1 MAQTLFQIFSRFFAH
16 YGYWAIFFGVMLENA
31 GLPVP
36 GETILL
42 FGAFLAH
49 EGTVRI
55 EWVITVGA
63 AGATVGDN
71 LGYLA
76 GHYGGTRLIGWV
88 RRRVLLSQAHFD
100 RAERAVLRHGPWA
113 VFLARFITGLRVVA
127 GPLAGAF
134 RMVYRKFLLANL
146 TGAIVWASVIGA
158 VGYTVGSNWDRL
170 MRLMRDFDWAVVGA
184 IVLVVIVLIYRR
196 VRRPGPADGS
206 SG

>member
-1 MAQTLFQIFSRFFAH
+1 VVQTLFQLFSRFFAH

-49 EGTVRI
+49 QRTVHI
-55 EWVITVGA
+55 DWVIAVAA

-76 GHYGGTRLIGWV
+76 GHYGGARLV
-88 RRRVLLSQAHFD
+88 RRIRGRPLFSERRFD
-100 RAERAVLRHGPWA
+100 RAEQAVLQYGPWA
-113 VFLARFITGLRVVA
+113 VFVARFITGLRIVA

-134 RMVYRKFLLANL
+134 RMAYLKFLLANL
-146 TGAIVWASVIGA
+146 TGAIIWASVIGA
-158 VGYTVGSNWDRL
+158 AGYALGSNWARL
-170 MRLMRDFDWAVVGA
+170 MRFAKELDWVVLS
-184 IVLVVIVLIYRR
+184 VVLLVVLALVYHSRR
-196 VRRPGPADGS
+196 ARGA
-206 SG
+206 